1 MIITINGKS
10 YEVNSETDI
19 IDLMIWFGFL
29 EETGLIELENEN
41 VGTTR

>member
-10 YEVNSETDI
+10 YEIRNETDML
-19 IDLMIWFGFL
+19 DLMIWFGFIK
-29 EETGLIELENEN
+29 ETGLDELENEN